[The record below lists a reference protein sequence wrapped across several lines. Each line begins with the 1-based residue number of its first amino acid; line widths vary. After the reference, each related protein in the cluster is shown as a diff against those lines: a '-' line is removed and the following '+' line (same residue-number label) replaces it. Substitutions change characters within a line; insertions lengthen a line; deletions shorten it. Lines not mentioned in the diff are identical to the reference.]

1 MKNITLAVDE
11 ATLKQARRIAVERD
25 TTVNA
30 LVRNYLKH
38 LAGEEVARVK
48 RRREMSR
55 FLRDFRARAKTKVGR
70 VGWTRDDIYQR

>member
-30 LVRNYLKH
+30 LVRDYLKH
-38 LAGEEVARVK
+38 IAGEEAAKAK
-48 RRREMSR
+48 RRKETSR
-55 FLRDFRARAKTKVGR
+55 FLKEFRARAKTKVGP
-70 VGWTRDDIYQR
+70 VNWNRDDIYKR